1 MIAETFH
8 GASYGGLLEYKAR
21 SAEDIVIK
29 GMSDLAVID
38 VFSLLIHPNQDVWFV
53 LLDYM
58 QFT

>member
-1 MIAETFH
+1 MIAETFL

-38 VFSLLIHPNQDVWFV
+38 VFSLLIHPNQDV
-53 LLDYM
+53 
-58 QFT
+58 

>member
-21 SAEDIVIK
+21 NTEDIVIK

-38 VFSLLIHPNQDVWFV
+38 VFSLLIHPNQDV
-53 LLDYM
+53 
-58 QFT
+58 